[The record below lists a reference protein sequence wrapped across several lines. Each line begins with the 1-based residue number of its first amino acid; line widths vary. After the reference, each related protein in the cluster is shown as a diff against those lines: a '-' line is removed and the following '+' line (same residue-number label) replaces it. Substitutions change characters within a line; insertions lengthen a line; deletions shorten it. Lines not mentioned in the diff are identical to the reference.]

1 MDFTGERFI
10 PGRGLEA
17 EIELEHRQR
26 YLAAQ
31 EIVAGRRVLDIAS
44 GAGYGS
50 ALLAER
56 AACVCGADIDYEA
69 VSFARDHYK
78 AGNLDYLQCSM
89 DALPFAP
96 RSFEAVVSFET
107 IEHVPAPV
115 HDEFMREVLRVLTP
129 DGFLLISTPD
139 RHIYSELTGY
149 KNEFH
154 TKEFYRPEF
163 EAFLSRFFP
172 NICLL
177 DQLQELSFILTDNK
191 AESCRV
197 RRPENKPLAGKY
209 IIALCGRQAIPD
221 AAKLGSVIF
230 DSGNSYQ
237 KKINRILEL
246 QYEIVEKNK
255 NITDCWDMIHERD
268 AVIKDINGELRRRD
282 VKLEDKGRDLVRL
295 QENVGRQQR
304 LIAELSDSL
313 NHIQSTRAWQ
323 IIQKLYRLKNKIL
336 GSGVVHK

>member
-17 EIELEHRQR
+17 EIELEHWQR
-26 YLAAQ
+26 YLAAR

-56 AACVCGADIDYEA
+56 AARVCGADIDCEA
-69 VSFARDHYK
+69 VSFARERYK
-78 AGNLDYLQCSM
+78 AANLGFLQASVG
-89 DALPFAP
+89 DLPFAP
-96 RSFEAVVSFET
+96 RSFEAVISFET
-107 IEHVPAPV
+107 IEHVPAPL

-139 RHIYSELTGY
+139 RHIYSELTDY

-154 TKEFYRPEF
+154 VKEFYRPEF
-163 EAFLSRFFP
+163 EAFLGRFFP
-172 NICLL
+172 NIRLL
-177 DQLQELSFILTDNK
+177 DQFQELSFILTDNK

-197 RRPENKPLAGKY
+197 WQSEHTPPAGKY

-221 AAKLGSVIF
+221 TAKLGSVIF
-230 DSGNSYQ
+230 DSGSRYQ
-237 KKINRILEL
+237 QKINRILEL
-246 QYEIVEKNK
+246 QDEIVEKNQ
-255 NITDCWDMIHERD
+255 NIADCWDMLHERD
-268 AVIKDINGELRRRD
+268 AVIERISGEARRQELEMRHKERD
-282 VKLEDKGRDLVRL
+282 NVRL
-295 QENVGRQQR
+295 RENVDRQQR

-313 NHIQSTRAWQ
+313 NHIQSTRAWK
-323 IIQKLYRLKNKIL
+323 IIQKFYRLKNKL
-336 GSGVVHK
+336 RG

>member
-10 PGRGLEA
+10 PGCGLEA

-31 EIVAGRRVLDIAS
+31 EIVAGLRVLDIAS

-56 AACVCGADIDYEA
+56 AACVRGADIDYEA
-69 VSFARDHYK
+69 VSFARGHYK

-89 DALPFAP
+89 DALPFAAH
-96 RSFEAVVSFET
+96 SFEAVVSFET

-115 HDEFMREVLRVLTP
+115 HDDFMREVLRVLTP

-139 RHIYSELTGY
+139 RYIYSELTDY

-154 TKEFYRPEF
+154 IKEFYRPEF
-163 EAFLSRFFP
+163 EEFLHRFFP
-172 NICLL
+172 DVRLL

-191 AESCRV
+191 AEFCRV

-209 IIALCGRQAIPD
+209 IVALCGRQAIPD
-221 AAKLGSVIF
+221 TAALESVIF
-230 DSGNSYQ
+230 AGGNSYQ

-246 QYEIVEKNK
+246 QGEIIEKNK
-255 NITDCWDMIHERD
+255 DITDCWDMIHERD
-268 AVIKDINGELRRRD
+268 TAIKNINEELRRRD
-282 VKLEDKGRDLVRL
+282 VKLGDKECELIRL
-295 QENVGRQQR
+295 QEKVERQQR
-304 LIAELSDSL
+304 LITELSDSL
-313 NHIQSTRAWQ
+313 NHIQATRAWK
-323 IIQKLYRLKNKIL
+323 IIQKLYRLKNKIQ
-336 GSGVVHK
+336 G

>member
-10 PGRGLEA
+10 PGRGLEV
-17 EIELEHRQR
+17 EVELEHLQR
-26 YLAAQ
+26 YFAAQ

-56 AACVCGADIDYEA
+56 AACVRGADIDYEA

-89 DALPFAP
+89 DALPFAS

-107 IEHVPAPV
+107 IEHVPASV

-139 RHIYSELTGY
+139 RYIYSEQTGY
-149 KNEFH
+149 RNEFH
-154 TKEFYRPEF
+154 TKEFLRSEF
-163 EAFLSRFFP
+163 EAFLNRFFP
-172 NICLL
+172 NIRLL

-191 AESCRV
+191 AEFCRV

-230 DSGNSYQ
+230 DGGNSYQ

-246 QYEIVEKNK
+246 QDEIVEKNQS
-255 NITDCWDMIHERD
+255 IAECWDMIHERE
-268 AVIKDINGELRRRD
+268 AAIKHINEEAGRQD
-282 VKLEDKGRDLVRL
+282 VKLENKERDIVRL
-295 QENVGRQQR
+295 QEKVDRQQR
-304 LIAELSDSL
+304 LITELSNLLD
-313 NHIQSTRAWQ
+313 HIQSTRAWK
-323 IIQKLYRLKNKIL
+323 IIQKIYRLKNKIQ
-336 GSGVVHK
+336 G